1 MVEHVRR
8 GVPLRVAL
16 VAATL
21 VLVAFGL
28 LASGIAVT
36 TILRH
41 DLINRVDQTLIDAS
55 NGWAQ
60 APRRMSP
67 PANDEGPNPGR
78 PPSNFYVRGIGPDGR
93 VWMAVNDRDAEPDL
107 PDDNDVGSLP
117 TTVGSMNGSHVQWR
131 AVSVRG
137 PHEEL
142 TTVAIDLTDV
152 RSTVRSLV
160 YAQMGIGGA
169 MLLVLAIVGYVVVN
183 RSLRPL
189 VEVEKTAAAIA
200 AGELD
205 RRVPQRDP
213 RTEVGRLS
221 LALNGMLAQI
231 QRAVASSEMSAEQA
245 RTSEVRMRR
254 FITDASHELRTPLT
268 TIRGFAELY
277 RQGAARDV
285 EMLMSRIESESRR
298 MGLLVEDLL
307 LLARLDAQRPLE
319 QHRVDL
325 LTLATDAVHDAQSI
339 APQRR
344 ITMDVFD
351 GPGTPE
357 VVGDEARLR
366 QVLGNLVANALQH
379 TPDTA
384 RIIVRVGTTRN
395 DAVLEI
401 VDEGPG
407 MSQQDAHRVF
417 ERFYRTDSSRTRS
430 SGGTGL
436 GLSIVDSLVYA
447 HGGTVSV
454 TTAPGQGCRF
464 RVSLPRVADGPDRSD
479 EFDDAVH
486 LAETAEQI

>member
-1 MVEHVRR
+1 MASLRGR
-8 GVPLRVAL
+8 GVPLRVGL

-21 VLVAFGL
+21 VLVACGL

-36 TILRH
+36 SIMRH
-41 DLINRVDQTLIDAS
+41 SLINRVDQTLLDAS
-55 NGWAQ
+55 RGWAQ
-60 APRRMSP
+60 APRRTPSMP
-67 PANDEGPNPGR
+67 VEGPNPAR
-78 PPSNFYVRGIGPDGR
+78 PPSNFYVRGIDPDGR
-93 VWMAVNDRDAEPDL
+93 VWMAVNDREAEPAL
-107 PDDNDVGSLP
+107 PDDNDVGP
-117 TTVGSMNGSHVQWR
+117 VPVTVGSIDHSNVQWR
-131 AVSVRG
+131 AMTMRG
-137 PHEEL
+137 MRGEL
-142 TTVAIDLTDV
+142 TTVAIDLSDV
-152 RSTVRSLV
+152 SSTVRALTWSQVGL
-160 YAQMGIGGA
+160 GA
-169 MLLVLAIVGYVVVN
+169 AVLLVLGIAGYAVVH

-189 VEVEKTAAAIA
+189 VEVEQTAAAIA

-231 QRAVASSEMSAEQA
+231 QRAVASSESSAEQA
-245 RTSEVRMRR
+245 RTSEDRMRR

-285 EMLMSRIESESRR
+285 ELLMNRIESESRR

-319 QHRVDL
+319 RHRVDL
-325 LTLATDAVHDAQSI
+325 LALASDAVHDARSV
-339 APQRR
+339 APKRD
-344 ITMDVFD
+344 ITMEVFD

-357 VVGDEARLR
+357 VLGDEARLR
-366 QVLGNLVANALQH
+366 QVLSNLVANALQH
-379 TPDTA
+379 TPESA
-384 RIIVRVGTTRN
+384 GIAVRVGTDGDN
-395 DAVLEI
+395 AVLQ
-401 VDEGPG
+401 VCDEGPG
-407 MSQQDAHRVF
+407 MSGEDAHRVF
-417 ERFYRTDSSRTRS
+417 ERFYRTDSSRARA

-464 RVSLPRVADGPDRSD
+464 TVNLPRIADVAVPVG
-479 EFDDAVH
+479 
-486 LAETAEQI
+486 

>member
-1 MVEHVRR
+1 MADNEPMSEHIRHAL
-8 GVPLRVAL
+8 PLRVAL

-21 VLVAFGL
+21 VLVACGL

-41 DLINRVDQTLIDAS
+41 DLISRVDQTLVDAS

-60 APRRMSP
+60 APRRTTPLS
-67 PANDEGPNPGR
+67 EGPNPGR
-78 PPSNFYVRGIGPDGR
+78 PPSNFYVRGVGPDGR
-93 VWMAVNDRDAEPDL
+93 VWMAVNDRDAEPEL
-107 PDDNDVGSLP
+107 PEGNDVGQLP
-117 TTVGSMNGSHVQWR
+117 TTIGSINGSHVQWR
-131 AVSVRG
+131 AVSLRG
-137 PHEEL
+137 PEGAL
-142 TTVAIDLTDV
+142 TTVAIDLSDV
-152 RSTVRSLV
+152 QSTVRSLI
-160 YAQMGIGGA
+160 YAQVGIGA
-169 MLLVLAIVGYVVVN
+169 AVLLILGVAGYAVVH

-189 VEVEKTAAAIA
+189 AEVEETAAAIA

-231 QRAVASSEMSAEQA
+231 QRAVAASEASAEQA
-245 RTSEVRMRR
+245 RHSEVRMRR

-307 LLARLDAQRPLE
+307 LLARLDAQRPLD
-319 QHRVDL
+319 QHRIDL

-339 APQRR
+339 APRRR
-344 ITMDVFD
+344 IAMEVFD

-357 VVGDEARLR
+357 VIGDEARLR

-384 RIIVRVGTTRN
+384 GMTVRVGTTCER
-395 DAVLEI
+395 AIVEV

-407 MSQQDAHRVF
+407 MSWQDSHRIF
-417 ERFYRTDSSRTRS
+417 ERFYRTDESRTRT
-430 SGGTGL
+430 SGGAGL
-436 GLSIVDSLVYA
+436 GLSIVESLVYA

-454 TTAPGQGCRF
+454 TTAPGRGCRF
-464 RVSLPRVADGPDRSD
+464 QVSLPRVAD
-479 EFDDAVH
+479 
-486 LAETAEQI
+486 